1 MQLRDNLIKGENMK
15 VKFRT
20 LELAEEIYK
29 EASQEKL
36 RAPLNNQYQRAL
48 LSAVLNL
55 SEGSAKFSWKDKA
68 RFYNIS
74 YGSLQEVRTI
84 LKLANI
90 SKYDDQMDKLCAWI
104 YKLTR
109 AVGGS

>member
-1 MQLRDNLIKGENMK
+1 MK

-20 LELAEEIYK
+20 LELAESIYK

-36 RAPLNNQYQRAL
+36 RAPFNNQYQRAL
-48 LSAVLNL
+48 LSVVLNL
-55 SEGSAKFSWKDKA
+55 AEGNGKFSKKDKA

-74 YGSLQEVRTI
+74 YGSLQEARTV
-84 LKLANI
+84 LKLAGVY
-90 SKYDDQMDKLCAWI
+90 KYEDQLDKLSCWI

-109 AVGGS
+109 SMDC